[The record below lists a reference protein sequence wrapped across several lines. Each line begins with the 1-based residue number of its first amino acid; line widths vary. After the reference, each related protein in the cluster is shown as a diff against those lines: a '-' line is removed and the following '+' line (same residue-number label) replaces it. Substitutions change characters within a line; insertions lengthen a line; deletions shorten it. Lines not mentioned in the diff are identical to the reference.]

1 MAENAA
7 GAIGSSE
14 HGRRGRRERHALGIT
29 KNRLQKAAAKLAAYL
44 LGAYLVL
51 RLIPGLEEAL
61 ANLAHVSW
69 LWVLGALALETLSE
83 IGFVGS
89 WSAIVDPQSLL
100 NRNGRSRRM
109 DTHVAWAQLG
119 GGTVI
124 PGGSLGG
131 VGVGAWLLHR
141 FGMPN
146 ELVAEREFNLSFL
159 NTAVDALALI
169 AFGLLL
175 AAGIVPGAHDLA
187 LTLLPAVLAAAG
199 IAGALLIARRTRA
212 GASRMHRAHPKLGA
226 ALTTLSEAVRDTQ
239 RLLVGHRAPK
249 ALLGAFA
256 YLGFD
261 VLVLWTAFL
270 AIGAHPIPGLA
281 VVLMAYII
289 GALGGSLPL
298 PAGIGTVGGIV
309 GTLILYGVA
318 HNAAVAA
325 VLLYQGIGMLVPVIG
340 GGIAYLLVRRAPG
353 SGLPG
358 AEGRVGQATST
369 STPR

>member
-1 MAENAA
+1 MAENAP
-7 GAIGSSE
+7 GSVGSSD
-14 HGRRGRRERHALGIT
+14 HRMRGRRERHALGIT
-29 KNRLQKAAAKLAAYL
+29 KARLRKAALKLAAYL
-44 LGAYLVL
+44 LGAYVVL

-89 WSAIVDPQSLL
+89 WRAIVDPQSLL
-100 NRNGRSRRM
+100 DRNGHSRRM

-169 AFGLLL
+169 VFGLLL
-175 AAGIVPGAHDLA
+175 AAGIVPGAQDLA
-187 LTLLPAVLAAAG
+187 LTLLPAVLAAGGVAV
-199 IAGALLIARRTRA
+199 ALLIARRARA
-212 GASRMHRAHPKLGA
+212 GAPRISRAHPKLGA
-226 ALTTLSEAVRDTQ
+226 ALTTLSEAVQDTR

-249 ALLGAFA
+249 ALLGALA

-270 AIGAHPIPGLA
+270 AIGQHPIPGLA

-318 HNAAVAA
+318 HDAAVAA
-325 VLLYQGIGMLVPVIG
+325 VLLYQAIGMLVPVIG
-340 GGIAYLLVRRAPG
+340 GGIAYLLVRRALV
-353 SGLPG
+353 SGMPV
-358 AEGRVGQATST
+358 AEGHAGPQIDVN
-369 STPR
+369 PR